1 MGCIYAYTG
10 SHGTGK
16 TAEVLKK
23 NRELKIK
30 YPNSS
35 VFVLQEVAS
44 FCPLPINQDTT
55 AEAQLWIFATQI
67 AKELELC
74 SSWDIVISDRTCID
88 SIAYAYCAGFHDLSE
103 RMLSLA
109 VLNLHLYKEIYF
121 KSIDKNQYLYSDGIR
136 DGIRDGIDKTFRSEI
151 ETILLNY
158 YTRLG
163 LIDSP
168 GFFIV

>member
-1 MGCIYAYTG
+1 MGCLYAYTG

-23 NRELKIK
+23 TRELKIK
-30 YPNSS
+30 YPEYS
-35 VFVLQEVAS
+35 VIDLQEVAS
-44 FCPLPINQDTT
+44 FCPFAINQNTIE
-55 AEAQLWIFATQI
+55 EAQLWIFATQI
-67 AKELELC
+67 ATELKLC
-74 SSWDIVISDRTCID
+74 ASWDIVVSDRTCID
-88 SIAYAYCAGFHDLSE
+88 AVAYTYLVGFHDLAE
-103 RMLSLA
+103 RMFSLA
-109 VLNLHLYKEIYF
+109 ALNIRLYKKIYF
-121 KSIDKNQYLYSDGIR
+121 KSIKNNPYNFADGIR
-136 DGIRDGIDKTFRSEI
+136 SVEDSFRSEI